1 MRSSTLTSEQIQA
14 YQRDGFVLLPALFD
28 ETEVAEWRREADR
41 LVELTIN
48 ASLTLGEVSPRLD
61 LQRRGDD
68 VILRKIQPVND
79 ISELFTGVSNEER
92 ILEPMRDIFGELGP
106 ADPVLMEEKLNYKQI
121 LPGPIDLEA
130 GADGD
135 SFPFHTDLH
144 YFYLDGYPKET
155 LSSALSLDETT
166 SENGP
171 MRLLPGS
178 HLKDWPLKGG
188 WPPILEEEN
197 IPTDQLVDITGPPG
211 SLLIFHSALVHAS
224 SENRTREPR
233 RIMIYS
239 HYPSTHE
246 VEFDKRNRHLREAGQ
261 AHEQR
266 ARETRTDANPGPQFR
281 LRVS

>member
-1 MRSSTLTSEQIQA
+1 MRPTSLTSRQLEA
-14 YQRDGFVLLPALFD
+14 YQRDGFVLLPASFD
-28 ETEVAEWRREADR
+28 EAEVAEWHREADR

-48 ASLTLGEVSPRLD
+48 ASLALGEVSPRLD

-79 ISELFTGVSNEER
+79 ISELFTRVSNDER
-92 ILEPMRDIFGELGP
+92 ILQPMRDILG

-121 LPGPIDLEA
+121 LPGPLDLEA
-130 GADGD
+130 GTDGD

-144 YFYLDGYPKET
+144 YFYLDGYPRET
-155 LSSALSLDETT
+155 ISSALSIDETT
-166 SENGP
+166 SDNGP

-178 HLKDWPLKGG
+178 HLEDWPLKGG
-188 WPPILEEEN
+188 WPPVLEEGA
-197 IPTDQLVDITGPPG
+197 IPKDQLIDITGPPG

-224 SENRTREPR
+224 SENRTRGAR

-246 VEFDKRNRHLREAGQ
+246 VEPDKRNRHLREAGH
-261 AHEQR
+261 AHEER
-266 ARETRTDANPGPQFR
+266 ARQLFQNTNSRPGFK
-281 LRVS
+281 LRNS